1 MKNILALVLITAS
14 LSTFA
19 QSESFLTLKEKF
31 GDSRNVTSISV
42 GGFILRTALLI
53 SGEDHYR
60 DEFGDVSNVRLI
72 NIPIEEL
79 DKRNLKISGFKKV
92 LRNDNFEEVVSA
104 SEDGEHVTIYM
115 QERKRNKNLY
125 FLLIEGEDQILAIE
139 IKGYLDPKK
148 LLETNSKDRLTSL

>member
-31 GDSRNVTSISV
+31 SDSRNVTSISV

-53 SGEDHYR
+53 SGEDDYR

-92 LRNDNFEEVVSA
+92 LRNDNFE
-104 SEDGEHVTIYM
+104 DG
-115 QERKRNKNLY
+115 
-125 FLLIEGEDQILAIE
+125 
-139 IKGYLDPKK
+139 
-148 LLETNSKDRLTSL
+148 

>member
-31 GDSRNVTSISV
+31 SDSRNVTSISV

-53 SGEDHYR
+53 SGEDDYR
-60 DEFGDVSNVRLI
+60 GEFGDVSNVRLI

-148 LLETNSKDRLTSL
+148 LLETNSKERLTSL

>member
-31 GDSRNVTSISV
+31 SDSRNVTSISV

-53 SGEDHYR
+53 SGEDDYR

-148 LLETNSKDRLTSL
+148 LLETNSKERLTSL

>member
-31 GDSRNVTSISV
+31 SDSRNVTSISV

-53 SGEDHYR
+53 SGEDDYR
-60 DEFGDVSNVRLI
+60 GEFGDVSNIRLI

-148 LLETNSKDRLTSL
+148 LLETNSKERLTSL

>member
-31 GDSRNVTSISV
+31 SASRNVTSISV

-53 SGEDHYR
+53 SGEDDYR
-60 DEFGDVSNVRLI
+60 DEFGDVSSVRLI

-148 LLETNSKDRLTSL
+148 LLETNSKERLTSL